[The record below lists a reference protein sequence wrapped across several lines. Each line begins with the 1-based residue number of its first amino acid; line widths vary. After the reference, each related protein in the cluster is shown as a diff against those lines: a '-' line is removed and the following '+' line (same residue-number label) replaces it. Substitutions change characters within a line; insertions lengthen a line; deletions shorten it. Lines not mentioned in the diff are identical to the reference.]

1 MYSCCAFKIYT
12 INEKWHIFGNNST
25 VIKLKEM
32 TLRSEMCNIPFVAQE
47 LNFYITSAVKF
58 HLVEL

>member
-1 MYSCCAFKIYT
+1 MK
-12 INEKWHIFGNNST
+12 KWHIFGNNST

-32 TLRSEMCNIPFVAQE
+32 TLRSEMCNIPFIAQE
-47 LNFYITSAVKF
+47 LSFYIISAVKF